1 MTQQNVHIFLKQ
13 MIVATSE
20 TFANI
25 ALAAVFNSYSTCRK
39 AMQMLH
45 NFKKVIILQLLKNYV
60 KPASSKISFS
70 FSVHL
75 SLD

>member
-1 MTQQNVHIFLKQ
+1 
-13 MIVATSE
+13 MIVATTG
-20 TFANI
+20 TFENI
-25 ALAAVFNSYSTCRK
+25 ELAAVFNSFNTCRK
-39 AMQMLH
+39 TMQMLH
-45 NFKKVIILQLLKNYV
+45 NFKKVTMLQLLKNCV

>member
-1 MTQQNVHIFLKQ
+1 MRQQNIQIFVKQ
-13 MIVATSE
+13 MIVATSG

-25 ALAAVFNSYSTCRK
+25 ALAAVFNSYNTCRK

-45 NFKKVIILQLLKNYV
+45 NFKKVIILQLLKNCV